1 MQIKV
6 QNKANGILTMDI
18 KEFTTLPGLLESEE
32 TLSTELDVA
41 NWPRLS
47 GHHRSWPM
55 ILSKGLKQ
63 HPIFLVA
70 SLPNNKVVGFL
81 PLSRVES
88 PFFGKFLVSLPYLN
102 SGGVWADDPLVA
114 RGLVDRAVELA
125 DRFDV
130 KHLELRHE
138 VPLEHPKLTVSRTDK
153 VHMRLELPTTA
164 EELNKSFKS
173 KLRSQIK
180 KNSEHPFEL
189 LFGGPELLGDFYRV
203 FATNMRDLG
212 TPVYPEKLFRSI
224 LESFGPLQ
232 AELVVVRLASRP
244 IAAALLVHQDLM
256 TQVPSASSLRA
267 WNTTGANLWMYSKL
281 LERAIEKKSQRFDFG
296 RSTVASGTYK
306 FKEQW
311 GAKASPAV
319 WQYYVRKGDPAS
331 MRPDSPK
338 KQKLIQAWKTL
349 PVWLSKIL
357 GPPIVRGIP

>member
-1 MQIKV
+1 MH
-6 QNKANGILTMDI
+6 I
-18 KEFTTLPGLLESEE
+18 KEFTTIPELLESQVA
-32 TLSTELDVA
+32 LSTELHMA
-41 NWPRLS
+41 HWPRLS
-47 GHHRSWPM
+47 GHHRTWPM
-55 ILSKGLKQ
+55 ILSKGLKH

-70 SLPNNKVVGFL
+70 CGQNNNVVGYL
-81 PLSRVES
+81 PLCRVES

-114 RGLVDRAVELA
+114 RALVDRAVELA

-153 VHMRLELPTTA
+153 VHMRLELPSTQEA
-164 EELNKSFKS
+164 LRKSYKS

-189 LFGGPELLGDFYRV
+189 LFGGLELLGDFYGV

-224 LESFGPLQ
+224 LEGFGPHQ
-232 AELVVVRLASRP
+232 AELGVVRLASRP
-244 IAAALLVHQDLM
+244 VAVALLVHQDLT

-296 RSTVASGTYK
+296 RSTVGSGTFK

-311 GAKASPAV
+311 GAEPSAAV
-319 WQYYVRKGDPAS
+319 WQYYVRKGDPAT

-338 KQKLIQAWKTL
+338 KQKLIQAWKKL

-357 GPPIVRGIP
+357 GPRIVRGIP

>member
-1 MQIKV
+1 MSV
-6 QNKANGILTMDI
+6 
-18 KEFTTLPGLLESEE
+18 
-32 TLSTELDVA
+32 
-41 NWPRLS
+41 
-47 GHHRSWPM
+47 
-55 ILSKGLKQ
+55 KGDDDATAG
-63 HPIFLVA
+63 V
-70 SLPNNKVVGFL
+70 L
-81 PLSRVES
+81 PLCLVSS
-88 PFFGKFLVSLPYLN
+88 GLFGKYLVSLPYL
-102 SGGVWADDPLVA
+102 SSAGLWAASRDVA
-114 RGLVDRAVELA
+114 CQLVDRAVALA
-125 DRFDV
+125 DQLDV

-138 VPLEHPKLTVSRTDK
+138 IPIEHPKLTVSRTDK
-153 VHMRLELPTTA
+153 VHMRLEL
-164 EELNKSFKS
+164 EESPEAQMKTYKS

-180 KNSEHPFEL
+180 KNSENPFEIQFGAQKL
-189 LFGGPELLGDFYRV
+189 LPEFYSV

-212 TPVYPEKLFRSI
+212 TPVYSPKLFEAI
-224 LESFGPLQ
+224 LRNFGPET
-232 AELVVVRLASRP
+232 AEIALVRLHGQAV
-244 IAAALLVHQDLM
+244 AGALLIHQRG
-256 TQVPSASSLRA
+256 TSQVPSASALRRF
-267 WNTTGANLWMYSKL
+267 NSTGANLWMYSKL